1 MSWISS
7 VFARYWRNLHVAAV
21 AALSILLILHIA
33 NLEGLARQTIVGSI
47 YYPFFKLRAAVTD
60 FAAVREENS
69 RLTRS
74 LVEASL
80 KLSEVDEIRR
90 ENIRLHEIIEF
101 QPPPGYTLIPARVM
115 AVTGARL
122 PIGATINRGS
132 IDGVKVNQPIINQFG
147 LIGRV
152 TSVES
157 QMASIQILSDP
168 ANRVAVRL
176 SQSREMGIVRY
187 DPARGFMM
195 DNFPTAGTITE
206 GDTVVSS
213 GLGGVY
219 PAGMMVGRVVTIERP
234 VDIPFCQVTIEPL
247 VNFNSL
253 EEIFILKSE

>member
-1 MSWISS
+1 MSWMTNL
-7 VFARYWRNLHVAAV
+7 FARYWRNLHVATV
-21 AALSILLILHIA
+21 AGLSIVLILHIA
-33 NLEGLARQTIVGSI
+33 DLEGLARQAIVGSV
-47 YYPFFKLRAAVTD
+47 YYPFFRLRSAVAD

-69 RLTRS
+69 RLTQS

-90 ENIRLHEIIEF
+90 ENTRLREIIEF
-101 QPPPGYTLIPARVM
+101 RPPAGYTLIPARVI
-115 AVTGARL
+115 AVTGSRL
-122 PIGATINRGS
+122 PFGATINRGS
-132 IDGVKVNQPIINQFG
+132 VDGIKFNQPIINQYG

-157 QMASIQILSDP
+157 RMASIQILSDP

-187 DPARGFMM
+187 DPARGFVM
-195 DNFPTAGTITE
+195 DNFPTAGTISE

-234 VDIPFCQVTIEPL
+234 VDIPFCQVTIEPM

-253 EEIFILKSE
+253 EEVFILRSE